1 MTFSCELVS
10 AAMHV
15 GISPMELVAVVH
27 LPWPPPSS
35 YELAYPLE
43 DKDWVHVPVYHR
55 EEV

>member
-1 MTFSCELVS
+1 MTSLCELMS
-10 AAMHV
+10 Q
-15 GISPMELVAVVH
+15 GRFELSYGTGSHGSLTV
-27 LPWPPPSS
+27 LPPSS